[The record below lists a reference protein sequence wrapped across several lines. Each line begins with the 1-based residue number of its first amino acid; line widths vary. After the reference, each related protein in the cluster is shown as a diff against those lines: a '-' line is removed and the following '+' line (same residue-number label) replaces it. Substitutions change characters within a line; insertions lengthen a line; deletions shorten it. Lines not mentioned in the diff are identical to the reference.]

1 MSDLIQNVELTSRG
15 IKKVLNRYTP
25 ERAIA
30 EYIWN
35 GFDANATS
43 LRVSISTE
51 SDFQGITD
59 IMIEDN
65 GCGITYEELP
75 IAFKRFY
82 ESQKALE
89 DNIESRFS
97 RGKNGYGRFTFF
109 KLCRKAKWET
119 SYQKADGSVF
129 SYDITMESDNLT
141 SYTPSAPKSNSEAHI
156 GTTVY
161 LYDFSD
167 SALSQEWVDKVLI
180 PYLRSEFAW
189 YFKVYPEKRL
199 LINEELLDCSSI
211 IADHEVFDIPIE
223 LQGIDMELFHC
234 TYFQWA
240 VKPQDE
246 FSRFYFID
254 TEGNLKSQRTTSL
267 NKKGDAFWHSVLV
280 RSTFFNHCQD
290 ISESDGTDLF
300 SSLPERKVMKA
311 LGEKLNDFL
320 RNKRRPFLKN
330 QAGLL
335 VGQYEKDNLFS
346 FIGSNPWDTQRKL
359 YLQDFIKELY
369 EVEPAVFMK
378 LNEAQKKIFIRLL
391 DQVMDSNNDNLFKI
405 LGEIV
410 DLDEADKSRFAKI
423 LESTRLKNVISTIQL
438 IEDRLDT
445 IQKLRAI
452 NFDHTLKAGEVA
464 HLQKLI
470 EYHYWIFGEEYRF
483 VCAEEVKFQEA
494 LERYHY
500 ILRGVEKKEYLQHPD
515 RYKEMDL
522 FITGKEHRDGRP
534 SNLVVEIKNPTTVP
548 TMTMDQYSQIIKY
561 MNLVMKEDVFNANGE
576 YWTFMLVGLK
586 IDDTIVT
593 QMRNKETG
601 LCTDEPH
608 FKLYVKTWSQVLND
622 AEDRMNF
629 LKEKLQ
635 QERME
640 LASTETLD
648 DIMFSA
654 LHNSAIAHDVQ

>member
-43 LRVSISTE
+43 VKVSISIE
-51 SDFQGITD
+51 SDFLGITD

-65 GCGITYEELP
+65 GNGIVYEELP

-89 DNIESRFS
+89 DNNDSRFS

-119 SYQKADGSVF
+119 SYQKTDCSIY
-129 SYDITMESDNLT
+129 SYEITMESDNLT
-141 SYTPSAPKSNSEAHI
+141 SYSPSVPESNSEAHI

-189 YFKVYPEKRL
+189 YFKVYPDKRL
-199 LINEELLDCSSI
+199 YINEELLDCSSI
-211 IADHEVFDIPIE
+211 IADHELFDIPIE
-223 LQGIDMELFHC
+223 LQGVDMELFHC

-240 VKPQDE
+240 VRPQDE

-254 TEGNLKSQRTTSL
+254 TEGNLISQRTTSL

-280 RSTFFNHCQD
+280 KSTFFNHCQD
-290 ISESDGTDLF
+290 ISESDGPDLF

-311 LGEKLNDFL
+311 LGEKLNDYL

-500 ILRGVEKKEYLQHPD
+500 ILRGIEKKEYLQHPD

-608 FKLYVKTWSQVLND
+608 FKLYVKTWSQVLNE

-629 LKEKLQ
+629 LKENLQ
-635 QERME
+635 VERE
-640 LASTETLD
+640 KLASAETLEA
-648 DIMFSA
+648 IMFSA
-654 LHNSAIAHDVQ
+654 LHNSAIASDVH

>member
-65 GCGITYEELP
+65 GCGIAYEELP

-119 SYQKADGSVF
+119 SYRKAEGVY
-129 SYDITMESDNLT
+129 SYEIKMESENLT
-141 SYTPSAPKSNSEAHI
+141 SYTPSVPESNSEAQI

-211 IADHEVFDIPIE
+211 IADHEVFDMPIE

-300 SSLPERKVMKA
+300 SSLPERKIMKA
-311 LGEKLNDFL
+311 LGEKLNNFL
-320 RNKRRPFLKN
+320 RTKRRPFLKI
-330 QAGLL
+330 QAGQL
-335 VGQYEKDNLFS
+335 VDQYEKDKLFS
-346 FIGSNPWDTQRKL
+346 FIGSNPWDTHRKN
-359 YLQDFIKELY
+359 YLQDFIRELY

-410 DLDEADKSRFAKI
+410 DLDEADKTRFAKI

-445 IQKLRAI
+445 IQKLRTV

-654 LHNSAIAHDVQ
+654 LHNSAIARDVQ

>member
-1 MSDLIQNVELTSRG
+1 MSELIQNVELTSRG
-15 IKKVLNRYTP
+15 IKKVLNKYTP
-25 ERAIA
+25 ERSIA

-35 GFDANATS
+35 GFDACATT
-43 LRVSISTE
+43 VKVAISTE
-51 SDFQGITD
+51 ADFQGVTD
-59 IMIEDN
+59 ILIEDN
-65 GCGITYEELP
+65 GKGIVYEELS

-82 ESQKALE
+82 ESRKSLE

-119 SYQKADGSVF
+119 AYQKTDGVY
-129 SYDITMESDNLT
+129 SYDITMDSDDLT
-141 SYTPSAPKSNSEAHI
+141 SYTPSLPESTGDAPI

-167 SALSQEWVDKVLI
+167 STLSHEWVDKVLI

-189 YFKVYPEKRL
+189 YFKVYQEKSL
-199 LINEELLDCSSI
+199 YINGELLDCSSI
-211 IADHEVFDIPIE
+211 IADHEVFDIQIE

-254 TEGNLKSQRTTSL
+254 TEGNLKSHRTTSL
-267 NKKGDAFWHSVLV
+267 NKKGDSFWHSILV
-280 RSTFFNHCQD
+280 RSTFFNHCAD
-290 ISESDGTDLF
+290 IIESDGVDVF

-311 LGEKLNDFL
+311 LGDKLNDFL
-320 RNKRRPFLKN
+320 RNKRRPFLKI
-330 QAGLL
+330 QAGQL
-335 VGQYEKDNLFS
+335 VDQYEKDKLFS
-346 FIGSNPWDTQRKL
+346 FIGSNPWDAHRKN

-378 LNEAQKKIFIRLL
+378 LNESQKKIFIRLL

-405 LGEIV
+405 LGEII
-410 DLDEADKSRFAKI
+410 DLEEDDKSRFAKI

-445 IQKLRAI
+445 IQKLRAV

-576 YWTFMLVGLK
+576 YWTFMLVGLR

-608 FKLYVKTWSQVLND
+608 FKLYVKTWSQVLNE

-635 QERME
+635 LERE
-640 LASTETLD
+640 DLASTETLD

-654 LHNSAIAHDVQ
+654 LHNTAIAQDVQ